1 MGRRVATALIP
12 VLALLATPPGDRS
25 VDGACAPRRSALA
38 PLHFCLHSGEHLP
51 PPRKGAR
58 CGGTLVSFPRTI
70 RLRGGEGGGG
80 GDQERL
86 HLFSQGNKGE
96 DSSDDSGD
104 RPRGGGSQAR
114 DAPLVGRG
122 GFAFTDG
129 RVERRG
135 APRGREVEKKVF
147 PVLVRGL
154 GEAADQEDLEDLFS
168 ECGGL
173 FGVPPRPPQDHR
185 RALGIVLVYGPR
197 GARCLMS
204 EVPLYFFSLLG
215 DENAYQ

>member
-1 MGRRVATALIP
+1 MLLP
-12 VLALLATPPGDRS
+12 VLALLAMPPGDRS
-25 VDGACAPRRSALA
+25 VDGACTPRLSASSPLFCRQSGEA
-38 PLHFCLHSGEHLP
+38 PLGFV
-51 PPRKGAR
+51 KGAR
-58 CGGTLVSFPRTI
+58 CGGTAVSFPDTI
-70 RLRGGEGGGG
+70 RLRGGNGGRG

-86 HLFSQGNKGE
+86 NLFKQGQGE

-104 RPRGGGSQAR
+104 RGRGGGGQA

-122 GFAFTDG
+122 GFAFSDG

-135 APRGREVEKKVF
+135 APRGREAEKKVF

-173 FGVPPRPPQDHR
+173 FGVPFP
-185 RALGIVLVYGPR
+185 
-197 GARCLMS
+197 ARTPNPHGQS
-204 EVPLYFFSLLG
+204 
-215 DENAYQ
+215 D